1 MRPCGRRRLR
11 GAAEAATVSGTVQEH
26 GELLAQQLAAARAT
40 QVEATREAEAARV
53 EPAGLREAFV
63 EAQARAAVVAEVVV
77 VEVEA
82 AAEAAAEAAG
92 TREDEAEVQ
101 AEVAAGAAA
110 KHQAVNVARCAAA
123 ERARL
128 EAMAWAGAEER
139 ARGLEAMLVAVQAGA
154 RASDARR
161 RWRRRSPRGG
171 SSRGGGGGGVARRA
185 GGGGSDGG
193 GSAHEPEL
201 IPEGKRVTRM
211 AS

>member
-1 MRPCGRRRLR
+1 M
-11 GAAEAATVSGTVQEH
+11 SGTVQEH

-139 ARGLEAMLVAVQAGA
+139 AWGLEAMLVAVQAGA
-154 RASDARR
+154 RASEAEVETAIATGGTVGEVAVAAL
-161 RWRRRSPRGG
+161 RG
-171 SSRGGGGGGVARRA
+171 
-185 GGGGSDGG
+185 
-193 GSAHEPEL
+193 EL
-201 IPEGKRVTRM
+201 AEAEAAAEGRLT
-211 AS
+211 SQS